1 MMKRKLER
9 ADRTADGVGVGKA
22 GKVGLH
28 LPPALH
34 PSIKLHSAA
43 LHQVLAVTRDTKM

>member
-1 MMKRKLER
+1 MCSSDL
-9 ADRTADGVGVGKA
+9 ADFLVSREVEDQAEA
-22 GKVGLH
+22 
-28 LPPALH
+28 ALH

>member
-22 GKVGLH
+22 GNVGLH